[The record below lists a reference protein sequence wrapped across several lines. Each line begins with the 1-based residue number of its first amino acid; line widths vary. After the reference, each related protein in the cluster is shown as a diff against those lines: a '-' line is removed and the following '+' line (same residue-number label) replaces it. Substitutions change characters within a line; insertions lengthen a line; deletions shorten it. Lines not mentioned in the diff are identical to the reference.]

1 MASMFPSL
9 GEKRGKQIIYT
20 VEECAGCGTKTKRN
34 FKEGDYVF
42 KEVGQCQKC
51 NEKLMVTMIF
61 GEPIKANSRSTQ

>member
-1 MASMFPSL
+1 MATMLPSL

-20 VEECAGCGTKTKRN
+20 VEECAGCGTKTKRS

-51 NEKLMVTMIF
+51 NGKLMITLIF
-61 GEPIKANSRSTQ
+61 SEPIKPNSRPT